1 MRERLL
7 RALTHR
13 FTVTGFLAACVLGA
27 LGHMSF
33 GCNGWDPTRPFE
45 RNNPDVDRALEM
57 LEASEYENAE
67 EVLRKY
73 LKATECRR
81 VEKLVKGLP
90 IAEGELELPRKLSG
104 KENGAFDLG
113 LALFHIGEKYGERF
127 GDEDK
132 IVDTLKAPPESAEDA
147 KKLIDTYQ
155 SRNVDVTCALI
166 VALAIAKD
174 PSLATE
180 LRARAYYLAGNLE
193 FLRIDYEK
201 AISLYNESL
210 RLIPGIVE
218 EAGGDGIG
226 RDAAWNRAVAL
237 RRLQKQ
243 KDEEQDGGQDAGE
256 DGPAPEEPDGGDG
269 DEEPDG
275 GQPNDPDG
283 DQDGGGDDA
292 GDAGEDAG
300 EDGGGD
306 TAGDAG
312 EDGGEDAGDADPKGQ
327 EPDAGDED
335 PQPADPRDPRDPAPA
350 EPQPAEPDGEGPSGP
365 DNGDRILDRFD
376 QVPTYQ
382 QEEAKKR
389 AEGRRRTLEDK

>member
-1 MRERLL
+1 VRERVLEVIAQ
-7 RALTHR
+7 RW
-13 FTVTGFLAACVLGA
+13 FVTGFLGACLLGA
-27 LGHMSF
+27 MGHMSF
-33 GCNGWDPTRPFE
+33 GCSGWDPTRPFE

-73 LKATECRR
+73 LKATECKRT
-81 VEKLVKGLP
+81 EKLVKGQNVV
-90 IAEGELELPRKLSG
+90 EGELELPRKLKG

-113 LALFHIGEKYGERF
+113 LALFHLGEKYGERF

-132 IVDTLKAPPESAEDA
+132 IVDQMKTPPESADEV
-147 KKLIDTYQ
+147 KKLIETYEN
-155 SRNVDVTCALI
+155 RNVDVTCALI

-193 FLRIDYEK
+193 FLRIDYPK
-201 AISLYNESL
+201 AIIAYNEAL

-243 KDEEQDGGQDAGE
+243 LEEEDAGADAGE
-256 DGPAPEEPDGGDG
+256 DGEAPEEPDGGDG
-269 DEEPDG
+269 DQDPDG
-275 GQPNDPDG
+275 GNPNDPDG
-283 DQDGGGDDA
+283 DQDGGGEDA
-292 GDAGEDAG
+292 GDGGGDDAG
-300 EDGGGD
+300 EDGGD
-306 TAGDAG
+306 TSGDAG
-312 EDGGEDAGDADPKGQ
+312 PDGGQDAGDADPLGPA
-327 EPDAGDED
+327 PDAGDED
-335 PQPADPRDPRDPAPA
+335 PQPAEPADPRDPQPA
-350 EPQPAEPDGEGPSGP
+350 EPQPAEPDGQGPSGG
-365 DNGDRILDRFD
+365 DQGDRILDRFD

-389 AEGRRRTLEDK
+389 AEGRRRTMEDK